1 MSITTYTEL
10 KAAVENWLDHTLF
23 TARVP
28 EFIALFEVTANR
40 RLRVQQQET
49 QGAALLPSAVNGSV
63 LLPADYLA
71 WRHVTWQ
78 GTPTLELNYVAPSYP
93 HAALPALATGIPAV
107 FPNEGMALKIRPL
120 STTGIR
126 LDY

>member
-10 KAAVENWLDHTLF
+10 KAAVENWLDPTPF
-23 TARVP
+23 TAPAP
-28 EFIALFEVTANR
+28 ESIALFEGTANR

-49 QGAALLPSAVNGSV
+49 QGPALIPSAVNGSV

-78 GTPTLELNYVAPSYP
+78 GTPAVELSYVAPAYLD
-93 HAALPALATGIPAV
+93 AAPPT
-107 FPNEGMALKIRPL
+107 
-120 STTGIR
+120 
-126 LDY
+126 

>member
-10 KAAVENWLDHTLF
+10 KTAVENWLDHTLF

-28 EFIALFEVTANR
+28 EFIALFEATANR

-49 QGAALLPSAVNGSV
+49 QGPALIPSAVNGSV

-78 GTPTLELNYVAPSYP
+78 GTPTVELSYVPPAYLEAAYP
-93 HAALPALATGIPAV
+93 TLATGIPAA
-107 FPNEGMALKIRPL
+107 FTIEGMALKFVP
-120 STTGIR
+120 
-126 LDY
+126 

>member
-10 KAAVENWLDHTLF
+10 KTAVENWLDHTLF

-28 EFIALFEVTANR
+28 EFIALFEATANR

-49 QGAALLPSAVNGSV
+49 QGPALIPSAVNGSV

-78 GTPTLELNYVAPSYP
+78 GTPTVELNYVARP
-93 HAALPALATGIPAV
+93 HISKRPIRPWRRAS
-107 FPNEGMALKIRPL
+107 RPL
-120 STTGIR
+120 SPSR
-126 LDY
+126 AWHSKSAP